1 MSTTG
6 QPRTGTSMPNPDFVH
21 PELVAPETGAQKV
34 ARYTMAAARI
44 SLGWVFLWAFLDK
57 TFGLGH
63 ETAHSAAWIR
73 GGSPTK
79 GFLAFAAVGP
89 FKGMYHSIAGATW
102 ADWLFMV
109 GLLAIGVALLLGVTM
124 RLAAASGA
132 LMLVLMWTVALP
144 PANNLFMDDHL
155 IYAMLLV
162 ILAAAGAGA
171 TLGLGRWWERLPIVS
186 KNGWLK

>member
-1 MSTTG
+1 MSTAG
-6 QPRTGTSMPNPDFVH
+6 QPRTGTSLPNPDLVH

-34 ARYTMAAARI
+34 ARYTMAAARL

-63 ETAHSAAWIR
+63 ETAHGAAWIR

-89 FKGMYHSIAGATW
+89 FKGVYHSIAGATW

-171 TLGLGRWWERLPIVS
+171 TLGLGRWWERHPFVQR
-186 KNGWLK
+186 NGWLK